1 MTATTTAPTAPS
13 APPGSTA
20 AGPTAPPRK
29 FRPEVQALR
38 ALAVLLV
45 IVYHVDPALLPGG
58 YIGVDVFFVIS
69 GFLITGHLWREAST
83 TGTVS
88 LKKFW
93 AARARRI
100 LPASLVATVGT
111 LAVALVLLPL
121 DLLQL
126 WWRHALASVFYV
138 ENWALA
144 ADAVDYQ
151 AAGNEP
157 TAFQHFWSLG
167 VEEQFYLFWPILVVL
182 ALRLWSLRSGRA
194 AGEARDTAGLRRTL
208 LVIFGVVVAASLVWS
223 VLEVRADNPEAY
235 YSTLTRVWELG
246 AGGVL
251 ALLMRDTERFR
262 ALRST
267 LAVGGVALIVAAA
280 CFYSDATPF
289 PGVAALVPVLG
300 TSAVIVAGRTS
311 GPGSLR
317 RIAES
322 WVVQRIG
329 DVSYSLYLWHFPV
342 VVFFAVRTERTPTL
356 PDVVALLVVSFA
368 LAIGSYV
375 LVERPVRTL
384 EWFRSDGRMLVSALV
399 AMVVVAGLTFALPLR
414 AQSVMG
420 EWDQRAESVSAD
432 TDARVAES
440 LANGLVPFLGDEPA
454 MTPNPLRA
462 AADEW
467 PEADRCLAPQED
479 ETTPVCEFGETENPV
494 ATVAVVGDSHA
505 EMFTEPII
513 AVAAE
518 RSWKVVTYLHS
529 GCPYNAERRIS
540 NGLVEGCFDAN
551 ERTRADLAELRPD
564 LVVTTSYEHLRF
576 ERRGGEEEAGAAG
589 FAEVWNELTAA
600 GSQVVVIRDT
610 PKPSDRLV
618 TCVTENYDDPEGC
631 AKPADKAFD
640 GRDVVPAALDQA
652 PGVRSVEFGDSF
664 CDDTTCPAVIGNTLV
679 YRDGHHVTATY
690 MRTLVDDLREALP
703 KAL

>member
-1 MTATTTAPTAPS
+1 MTATTIRPS
-13 APPGSTA
+13 APPESTTTRE
-20 AGPTAPPRK
+20 TAPPRK

-45 IVYHVDPALLPGG
+45 LVYHIDPALLPGG

-69 GFLITGHLWREAST
+69 GFLITGHLWREASS
-83 TGTVS
+83 TGRVS

-111 LAVALVLLPL
+111 IALALVLLPL

-126 WWRHALASVFYV
+126 WWRHALASVIYV

-167 VEEQFYLFWPILVVL
+167 VEEQFYLFWPLLVVL
-182 ALRLWSLRSGRA
+182 AIRLWSLRARRP
-194 AGEARDTAGLRRTL
+194 AGEARDAAGLRGLL
-208 LVIFGVVVAASLVWS
+208 LVIFALVVVASLVWS
-223 VLEVRADNPEAY
+223 VVEVRAGNPVAY

-251 ALLMRDTERFR
+251 ALLMRDTDRFR
-262 ALRST
+262 SVRNT
-267 LAVGGVALIVAAA
+267 MAVGGVALIVAAA
-280 CFYSDATPF
+280 CLFSDATPF
-289 PGVAALVPVLG
+289 PGIAALVPVLG
-300 TSAVIVAGRTS
+300 TSAVIAAGRTS

-342 VVFFAVRTERTPTL
+342 VVFFAVRANRTPEP
-356 PDVVALLVVSFA
+356 PDVLALLVVSFA
-368 LAIGSYV
+368 LAIASYV

-384 EWFRSDGRMLVSALV
+384 AWFRSDSRMLVSALL
-399 AMVVVAGLTFALPLR
+399 AMVLVAGLTFALPLR

-420 EWDQRAESVSAD
+420 EWDQRAESVAAD
-432 TDARVAES
+432 VDTRVTES
-440 LANGLVPFLGDEPA
+440 LRNGYVPFVDGDTA
-454 MTPNPLRA
+454 ITPNPLRA
-462 AADEW
+462 ADDQAPDVE
-467 PEADRCLAPQED
+467 RCLAPQED
-479 ETTPVCEFGETENPV
+479 DTTPVCEFGDTDNPV

-505 EMFTEPII
+505 AMFTEPI
-513 AVAAE
+513 ATVAAE
-518 RSWKVVTYLHS
+518 RGWRVVSFLHS
-529 GCPYNAERRIS
+529 GCPYNAERRVS
-540 NGLVEGCFDAN
+540 HSSVEGCFAAN
-551 ERTRADLAELRPD
+551 EQTRAELASLKPD
-564 LVVTTSYEHLRF
+564 LVVTTSYENLGF
-576 ERRGGEEEAGAAG
+576 ERRASEEQPGAAG
-589 FAEVWNELTAA
+589 YAEVWNELVRA
-600 GSQVVVIRDT
+600 GSQVLVIRDT
-610 PKPSDRLV
+610 PQASGSVV
-618 TCVTENYDDPEGC
+618 TCVTENYGNPEQC
-631 AKPADKAFD
+631 AKSSRQALD
-640 GRDVVPAALDQA
+640 GREVVPAALEQA
-652 PGVRSVEFGDSF
+652 PGVRSVEFWDRF
-664 CDDTTCPAVIGNTLV
+664 CDETTCPAVIGNTLV
-679 YRDGHHVTATY
+679 YRDIHHVSRTY

-703 KAL
+703 KTL